1 MQTAAAVVTAFGMTP
16 SYSISSTDA
25 NIPMSLGIPAM
36 TIGRGPGGRTHSL
49 DEYTV
54 VEPKADLQAAQVA
67 LAIVLAVA
75 GLK

>member
-1 MQTAAAVVTAFGMTP
+1 
-16 SYSISSTDA
+16 
-25 NIPMSLGIPAM
+25 MSLGIPAV
-36 TIGRGPGGRTHSL
+36 TIGRGPGGRSHSL